1 MSRPP
6 SPTSPTTGLRER
18 KKARTRATLQETAL
32 RLFHEQ
38 GYEQTTVEQIAAA
51 AEVSPST
58 FFRYFPTKEEV
69 VLYDALDPLLIKAF
83 RAQPTRMSPSAAMR
97 AAMHHVFDALTP
109 EQVADQRERAALAL
123 RVPALQNAWIA
134 ELLRNQR
141 MICELLAERTGHD
154 RDDFEIR
161 VHAGALLGALLA
173 ILLPGSADDNVLE
186 GDFISLTD
194 AALDLVDAGLPLL
207 RRRGPV
213 APKAAKAVGR

>member
-1 MSRPP
+1 
-6 SPTSPTTGLRER
+6 
-18 KKARTRATLQETAL
+18 LQETAL

-69 VLYDALDPLLIKAF
+69 VLYDALDPLLIEAF
-83 RAQPTRMSPSAAMR
+83 RAQPAHMSPSAAMR
-97 AAMHHVFDALTP
+97 AAMHHVFDTLTP

-141 MICELLAERTGHD
+141 MVCELLAERTGHD

-173 ILLPGSADDNVLE
+173 ILLPVSADDNVLE
-186 GDFISLTD
+186 GDFISLSD

-207 RRRGPV
+207 RRRGLVSPT
-213 APKAAKAVGR
+213 AQATI

>member
-69 VLYDALDPLLIKAF
+69 VLYDALDPLLIEAF
-83 RAQPTRMSPSAAMR
+83 RAQPAHMSPSAAMR
-97 AAMHHVFDALTP
+97 AAMHHVFDTLTP

-141 MICELLAERTGHD
+141 MVCELLAERTGHD

-173 ILLPGSADDNVLE
+173 ILLPVSADDNVLE
-186 GDFISLTD
+186 GDFISLSD

-207 RRRGPV
+207 RRRGLVSPT
-213 APKAAKAVGR
+213 AQATI